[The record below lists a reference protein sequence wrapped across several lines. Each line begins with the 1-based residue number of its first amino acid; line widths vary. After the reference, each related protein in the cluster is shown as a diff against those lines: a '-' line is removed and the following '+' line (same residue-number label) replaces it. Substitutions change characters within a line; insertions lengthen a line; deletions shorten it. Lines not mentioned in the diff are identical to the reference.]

1 MKTRARFLA
10 AAAITGFALTSSPF
24 MKKSFAADSKPDIE
38 TLTPKKFSV
47 TMKAGYLLYLP
58 GGYKAGARK
67 QWPLILFLH
76 GSGERGTNIWRATI
90 HGPAKFIEKHPD
102 FPFIVVTPQCPD
114 GHKWSDE
121 MALAILDEVSEKYSV
136 DTNRIYLTGL
146 SMGGYGAWSLATMFP
161 ERFAACA
168 PICGGGSKIDLI
180 LTMSDKGRAAAL
192 RNLPVWAFHG
202 GRDPVVPLSESQDMV
217 AALKKLGN
225 QDVKLTVYPEAQHDS
240 WTQTYNNPDLYRWF
254 LEHERKN

>member
-1 MKTRARFLA
+1 MNARRKCFTT
-10 AAAITGFALTSSPF
+10 AAIAVFALTFSPT
-24 MKKSFAADSKPDIE
+24 MKKSLAADAKPDIE

-47 TMKAGYLLYLP
+47 TMKADYLLYLP
-58 GGYKAGARK
+58 RDYEAGAKK

-76 GSGERGTNIWRATI
+76 GAGERGTNIWRAVV
-90 HGPAKFIEKHPD
+90 HGPTKYIEKHPD
-102 FPFIVVTPQCPD
+102 FPFIVVTPQCQD

-121 MALAILDEVSEKYSV
+121 TALAILDEVSEKYSV

-168 PICGGGSKIDLI
+168 PICGGGTKINTI
-180 LTMSDKGRAAAL
+180 LSMMDKERAAAL
-192 RNLPVWAFHG
+192 KKLPVWAFHG
-202 GRDPVVPLSESQDMV
+202 GKDPVVPLSESQDMV

-240 WTQTYNNPDLYRWF
+240 WTKTYNSPELYNWF
-254 LEHERKN
+254 LEHQRKD